1 MRLIELFLEICKHL
15 LGFTSSFFML
25 LYRMYN
31 FENHNCI
38 KEIYAIKFIHL

>member
-15 LGFTSSFFML
+15 LGFTNSFFML

-31 FENHNCI
+31 FENPQSQPASA
-38 KEIYAIKFIHL
+38 KL